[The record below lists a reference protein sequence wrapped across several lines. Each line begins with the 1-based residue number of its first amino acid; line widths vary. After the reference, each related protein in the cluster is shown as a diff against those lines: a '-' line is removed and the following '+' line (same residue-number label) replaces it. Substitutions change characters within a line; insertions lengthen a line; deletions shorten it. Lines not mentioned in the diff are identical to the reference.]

1 MTWSQLYV
9 GTKDFSNLFEQ
20 LKTIYKEDKLF
31 QKYLK
36 DDCDIFEKEI
46 DQNQENFFL
55 EESLM
60 FYLLSKNKVKLP
72 NEYIENNQKWILF
85 CYPGNPLKNTV
96 YLYQL
101 DPFKLDWKENPYQN
115 SFYNLEDKKLIDYS
129 RVDLD
134 SYQVI

>member
-1 MTWSQLYV
+1 MAQETNEPKQL
-9 GTKDFSNLFEQ
+9 
-20 LKTIYKEDKLF
+20 
-31 QKYLK
+31 
-36 DDCDIFEKEI
+36 EKIETT
-46 DQNQENFFL
+46 
-55 EESLM
+55 
-60 FYLLSKNKVKLP
+60 LSKAEL
-72 NEYIENNQKWILF
+72 YIENNQKWILF

-134 SYQVI
+134 SYQVIQIKKPLP